1 VAPRVSTT
9 MQVIQTDGFASGSN
23 PITKVKGAQTI
34 MSQSFCAFNTK
45 EERTLL
51 ARGEETTTPQVVRAS
66 NFHVSIIHVHTHNF
80 PLISLWH
87 ANFKCMKWHKSL

>member
-9 MQVIQTDGFASGSN
+9 MQVIQTDGLASGSN

-34 MSQSFCAFNTK
+34 TSQSFCAFNTK

-66 NFHVSIIHVHTHNF
+66 NFRVLGIHDGSQSSIDKRPIPPKEIRSQV
-80 PLISLWH
+80 
-87 ANFKCMKWHKSL
+87 